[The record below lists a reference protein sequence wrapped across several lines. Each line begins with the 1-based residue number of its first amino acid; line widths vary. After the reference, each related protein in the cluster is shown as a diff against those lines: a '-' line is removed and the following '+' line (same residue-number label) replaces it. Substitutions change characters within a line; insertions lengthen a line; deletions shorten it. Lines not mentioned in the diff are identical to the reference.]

1 MSRAGGFTLLELLV
15 ALAVFAVIGAA
26 AYSGLDTLL
35 AVRTSLERDHERLRQ
50 VQLAL
55 LWLQR
60 DTEQLAPRPVRDAFG
75 EPRPVLIGDNRER
88 DRLILTRTGRD
99 NPLDLPR
106 SGLERLGYRV
116 RDGQLL
122 RLSWPVLDRADGS
135 EVQSSLLLDDIRE
148 LRLRYLDRAGQWHE
162 RWPPPGT
169 PDTDLARLPR
179 ALELHLELDDW
190 GELRRLFLLPEA
202 ELG

>member
-1 MSRAGGFTLLELLV
+1 MNRTGGFTLLELLV
-15 ALAVFAVIGAA
+15 ALSIFAIIGAA
-26 AYSGLDTLL
+26 AYSGLNTLL
-35 AVRTSLERDHERLRQ
+35 AVRAALERDHERLRQ

-55 LWLQR
+55 LWLRR
-60 DTEQLAPRPVRDAFG
+60 DTEQLAPRPVRDTFG
-75 EPRPVLIGDNRER
+75 EPRPALLGDNREP

-116 RDGQLL
+116 QDGQLL
-122 RLSWPVLDRADGS
+122 RLSWPMLDRADGS
-135 EVQSSLLLDDIRE
+135 EPQSSLLIDEVRE
-148 LRLRYLDRAGQWHE
+148 LRLRYLDRSGQWYE

-169 PDTDLARLPR
+169 PDANLGRLPR
-179 ALELHLELDDW
+179 ALELRLELDDW